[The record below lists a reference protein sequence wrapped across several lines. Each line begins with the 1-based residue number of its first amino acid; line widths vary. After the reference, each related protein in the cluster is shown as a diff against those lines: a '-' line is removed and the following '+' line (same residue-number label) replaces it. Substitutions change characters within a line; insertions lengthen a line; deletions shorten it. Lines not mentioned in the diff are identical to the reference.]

1 MEVDGMVMDPL
12 KAMHKVRGVS
22 AREMCHYFFNPRYR
36 YEWESEFLIY
46 SYSVFPNT
54 FTLFT
59 NVTLKIKTTF
69 NTGWKTQRSF
79 YGNII

>member
-1 MEVDGMVMDPL
+1 MVMDPL

-46 SYSVFPNT
+46 SYSVFSNT

-59 NVTLKIKTTF
+59 NVTLNIKQLLIQDGRGSAPFMETAY
-69 NTGWKTQRSF
+69 R
-79 YGNII
+79 